1 MVTQKNQ
8 TARALQPSA
17 IALAVLA
24 LIQPVQSQAAAAI
37 ATAVAAAAGASG
49 GVADEVSTIVATDTS
64 AGGAAAGAAAAIGA
78 AGASAAEAAY
88 AGAVQTVLVTTRRRV
103 ESSQNVPTPMSVL
116 GEDILDGSRT
126 YRAQDLPQLLPST
139 TVNYVHA
146 RQMSFAV
153 RGLGNN
159 PASDGLEGSV
169 GVYLDNV
176 YLARPGMAA
185 FDALDIAQ
193 LELLRGPQ
201 GTLFGKNTTAG
212 VLNIATKK
220 PTFNTERSADI
231 SLGQYGHKQGRF
243 VLNGAVAD
251 GVAGRLTAYA
261 SRDDGY
267 IANRH
272 DGSKVQ
278 GGDRRGVRAQAL
290 VERGGDFNLR
300 VIADYH
306 EEDSNNGTLVFYSA
320 GPSGRV
326 LAQAKLVGGSPVL
339 DPRERAVNL
348 DTGSHVAVHQGG
360 ASAEANW
367 TFAGDAKLTSVT
379 AYRFWA
385 FTPQNDDGLNVPV
398 TLNAGASA
406 RHKQFTQ
413 ELRWATPSGRPLE
426 SVFGAYYYRQKLSN
440 NSFNVN
446 GPLNDLYNGT
456 PAGAWSNV
464 TSTAPAWLDVDSY
477 ALFAQSTWHA
487 TPKLDVTAGT
497 RVTYEDKTAR
507 VTRNAPVGPAVT
519 GAALASRNA
528 RYGAFDSGDV
538 DLAQTSP
545 TALLNVG
552 YKVDK
557 DVLLYSSLSHG
568 EKSGGINLSVPG
580 AGGIASLLVGTERAN
595 AFETGVKSQWFDNNL
610 QVNGNV
616 YATIV
621 HGYQS
626 NAYDP
631 VSRSSYLTNAGDV
644 RTRGVELELVATPA
658 RGLTLR
664 SNVSFNDASYLS
676 YTNAPCP
683 PERSATFC
691 DLSGRNALV
700 NAPRWIA
707 NASVQYTRRAGE
719 GLQAYANANYAYRG
733 ATYGTLDASE
743 YSKIPAYSISNFSI
757 GLRST
762 RGAAWDVSLWVKNA
776 FDKHYYTSMW
786 NSNFG
791 SYNAVIGTP
800 RTVGVTGRYEF

>member
-1 MVTQKNQ
+1 MVSHKKVVKIQRT
-8 TARALQPSA
+8 A

-24 LIQPVQSQAAAAI
+24 LAQPVQSHAAAAI
-37 ATAVAAAAGASG
+37 ATAVAAAAGVPTA
-49 GVADEVSTIVATDTS
+49 ADDIVTITAADTS
-64 AGGAAAGAAAAIGA
+64 VGGAAAAVGA
-78 AGASAAEAAY
+78 AGATAVDAAS
-88 AGAVQTVLVTTRRRV
+88 AGAVQTILVTTRRRV
-103 ESSQNVPTPMSVL
+103 ESSQNVPTPMTVL
-116 GEDILDGSRT
+116 GEDVLDGSRT
-126 YRAQDLPQLLPST
+126 YRVQDLPQLLPST

-220 PTFNTERSADI
+220 PTFNTERSVDL
-231 SLGQYGHKQGRF
+231 SLGQYGHKQGRL
-243 VLNGAVAD
+243 VLNGQLAD
-251 GVAGRLTAYA
+251 GVAGRLTAYT

-267 IANRH
+267 ITNRY

-278 GGDRRGVRAQAL
+278 GGDRNGLRAQVL
-290 VERGGDFNLR
+290 VENSKDFNLR

-306 EEDSNNGTLVFYSA
+306 EEDSNNGTLMFYSA
-320 GPSGRV
+320 GPSGRA
-326 LAQAKLVGGSPVL
+326 LTQAKLVGGSPVL
-339 DPRERAVNL
+339 DPTARAVNQ

-385 FTPQNDDGLNVPV
+385 FTPQNDDGLPVPV

-413 ELRWATPSGRPLE
+413 ELRWATPSGQALE

-464 TSTAPAWLDVDSY
+464 TSNAPSSLDVDSY

-487 TPKLDVTAGT
+487 TAQLDVTAGA
-497 RVTYEDKTAR
+497 RLTYEDKSAR
-507 VTRNAPVGPAVT
+507 ITRNAPVGPAVT
-519 GAALASRNA
+519 GAALASRNG
-528 RYGAFDSGDV
+528 RYGAFDSGVLNLRQD
-538 DLAQTSP
+538 SP

-552 YKVDK
+552 YKVNK

-595 AFETGVKSQWFDNNL
+595 AFEAGVKSQWFDNNL
-610 QVNGNV
+610 QLNGNV

-631 VSRSSYLTNAGDV
+631 VSRTSYLTNAGDA

-707 NASVQYTRRAGE
+707 NASVQYSRRAVE
-719 GLQAYANANYAYRG
+719 GVQGYINANYSYRG

-743 YSKIPAYSISNFSI
+743 YSKISAYSVSNVSI

>member
-1 MVTQKNQ
+1 MVKQELK
-8 TARALQPSA
+8 LSA

-24 LIQPVQSQAAAAI
+24 LAQPVQSHAAAAI

-49 GVADEVSTIVATDTS
+49 GIAADDAVTIVATDTS
-64 AGGAAAGAAAAIGA
+64 AGGAAAIGAAIGA
-78 AGASAAEAAY
+78 AGASASDAAY

-116 GEDILDGSRT
+116 GEDVLDGSRT
-126 YRAQDLPQLLPST
+126 YRVQDLPQLLPST

-212 VLNIATKK
+212 VLNIASKK
-220 PTFNTERSADI
+220 PTFNTERIADL

-243 VLNGAVAD
+243 VLNGELAD

-267 IANRH
+267 ITNRY
-272 DGSKVQ
+272 DGGKVQ
-278 GGDRRGVRAQAL
+278 GGDRNGVRAQVL
-290 VERGGDFNLR
+290 VEKSKDFNLR

-320 GPSGRV
+320 GPSGRA
-326 LAQAKLVGGSPVL
+326 LTQAKLVGASPVP
-339 DPRERAVNL
+339 DPKERAVNL

-385 FTPQNDDGLNVPV
+385 FTPQNDDGLPVPV
-398 TLNAGASA
+398 GLNAGAST

-413 ELRWATPSGRPLE
+413 ELRWATPSGQPLE

-487 TPKLDVTAGT
+487 TPKLDVTAGA
-497 RVTYEDKTAR
+497 RVTYEDKSAR
-507 VTRNAPVGPAVT
+507 ITRNAPIGPAVT
-519 GAALASRNA
+519 GAVLASRNG
-528 RYGAFDSGDV
+528 RYGAFDSGV
-538 DLAQTSP
+538 VELSQNSP

-552 YKVDK
+552 YKVNP

-595 AFETGVKSQWFDNNL
+595 AFEAGVKSQWFDNNL
-610 QVNGNV
+610 QLNGNV

-631 VSRSSYLTNAGDV
+631 VSRTSYLTNAGDV
-644 RTRGVELELVATPA
+644 RTRGVELELVATPT

-664 SNVSFNDASYLS
+664 SNVSFNDASYLA

-707 NASVQYTRRAGE
+707 NASAQYAHRAGE
-719 GLQAYANANYAYRG
+719 GLQAYVNANYSYRG

-743 YSKIPAYSISNFSI
+743 YSKIPAYSISNFSL